1 MEVLVGF
8 VDVHQQPVSGVLIF
22 AVLPEVTD
30 TVVVTVVF
38 GCIVDVRQQS
48 VTSVIVVVVQLDVA
62 GFSLAAVLAV
72 LSDVADDVTDVVG
85 VVFGRIVDVR
95 QKIVP
100 FPYPC

>member
-1 MEVLVGF
+1 MLREV
-8 VDVHQQPVSGVLIF
+8 
-22 AVLPEVTD
+22 AD

-38 GCIVDVRQQS
+38 GCIVDVCQKS

-62 GFSLAAVLAV
+62 GFSL
-72 LSDVADDVTDVVG
+72 SDVANAVTVVVS

-95 QKIVP
+95 QKSVP